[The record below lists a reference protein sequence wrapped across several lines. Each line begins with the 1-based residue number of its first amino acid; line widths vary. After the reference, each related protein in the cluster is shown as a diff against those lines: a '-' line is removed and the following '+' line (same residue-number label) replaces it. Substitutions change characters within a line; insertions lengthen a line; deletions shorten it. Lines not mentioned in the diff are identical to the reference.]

1 MADVWQEVEDLRA
14 ENRQL
19 MDEVEVQRQQL
30 NDCVGLALDNERL
43 REALRDLLN
52 YSDPAI
58 QPKPVQNARALLIEV
73 THEKDV
79 RRATLASAAAFNDRG
94 DGGGE

>member
-1 MADVWQEVEDLRA
+1 MADVWQEVEDLRV

-19 MDEVEVQRQQL
+19 RDEVEVQRQQL
-30 NDCVGLALDNERL
+30 NDCVGLVLDNKRL
-43 REALRDLLN
+43 MDAMRDLLD
-52 YSDPAI
+52 YCDPAI

-94 DGGGE
+94 EGGGE